1 VNLRM
6 RVVAS
11 WKLGVKE
18 SALAVLESELLQNY
32 FVEVARLREAR
43 QAGRQAGRRASK
55 QASRQSRPKKG
66 GRADWAFL
74 FLARSR
80 PASPSELWH
89 WPGIT

>member
-18 SALAVLESELLQNY
+18 SALAVWSQSELLQNY

-43 QAGRQAGRRASK
+43 QVGRQAGE
-55 QASRQSRPKKG
+55 QASRQAGKAGRKREG
-66 GRADWAFL
+66 GRIGFFVPCSFAT
-74 FLARSR
+74 S
-80 PASPSELWH
+80 
-89 WPGIT
+89 